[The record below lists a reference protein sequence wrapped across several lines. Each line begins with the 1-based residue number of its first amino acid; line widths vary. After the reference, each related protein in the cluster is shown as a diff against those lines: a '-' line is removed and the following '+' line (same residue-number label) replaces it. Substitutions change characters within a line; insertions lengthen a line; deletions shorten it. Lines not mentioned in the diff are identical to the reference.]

1 MIGNTLGNYRI
12 TQKIGQGGVGEV
24 WKAVDLTLD
33 REVALKVLRPELA
46 AQEGVVA
53 RFRTE
58 ALALARLNHP
68 NVATIHGFQTDG
80 GTPTIVMEYIPGQ
93 TLHALVR
100 GFGPM
105 QCERALPL
113 FFQVLDAIG
122 HAHDH
127 GIVHRD
133 LKASNVM
140 LSHQGIVKML
150 DFGIARVV
158 GSVHLTQGPSS
169 FGTPS
174 WMAPEQVRGE
184 EADVRTDVYALGLL
198 LYWLV
203 TARMPF
209 EGDNPFDIQR
219 AHVDTAPPS
228 PREFAPAL
236 PETIEKAILRALA
249 KQREERFPS
258 AAAMRA
264 AVSEGFAA
272 AITVPLS
279 SHAIDHE
286 VTQTLGAIDDP
297 PELFVA
303 PPTVEIPALAAE
315 PIEVSPER
323 VQRISWIPLAVGALL
338 LVLAIAT
345 LARSLR
351 EPVAAPSA
359 PTAAAAT
366 EAPLVRAPE
375 PVAIAPAPT
384 EPKRAPAPKPK
395 ASSPKRKAA
404 TPAAGAN
411 QGDEGWVI
419 KR

>member
-1 MIGNTLGNYRI
+1 LIGNTLGNYRI

-24 WKAVDLTLD
+24 WRAVDLTLD
-33 REVALKVLRPELA
+33 REVALKLLRPELA

-68 NVATIHGFQTDG
+68 HVATIHGFQTDG

-93 TLHALVR
+93 TLHAIVR
-100 GFGPM
+100 SFGPV
-105 QCERALPL
+105 QSARAVPL
-113 FFQVLDAIG
+113 FLQVLDAIQ

-140 LSHQGIVKML
+140 MNHQGSVKML

-203 TARMPF
+203 AARLPF
-209 EGDNPFDIQR
+209 EGDNQFELQR
-219 AHVDTAPPS
+219 AHVETAPPS
-228 PREFAPAL
+228 PREFVPDL
-236 PETIEKAILRALA
+236 PDTIEKTILRALA
-249 KQREERFPS
+249 KQREERFAS
-258 AAAMRA
+258 AAAMSLALR
-264 AVSEGFAA
+264 EGFVPAV
-272 AITVPLS
+272 TVPLPS
-279 SHAIDHE
+279 RAIDHE
-286 VTQTLGAIDDP
+286 VTQALGRVDDP
-297 PELFVA
+297 PEFLVA
-303 PPTVEIPALAAE
+303 APTIEIQPVAAE
-315 PIEVSPER
+315 PREATPER
-323 VQRISWIPLAVGALL
+323 RRRVGWIPIALTALLVALAVAALL
-338 LVLAIAT
+338 
-345 LARSLR
+345 RSPR
-351 EPVAAPSA
+351 EPATP
-359 PTAAAAT
+359 PAAT
-366 EAPLVRAPE
+366 TAPVVVEAPAVPAPE
-375 PVAIAPAPT
+375 PAPIKTAKPAPAGPT
-384 EPKRAPAPKPK
+384 RAPKPK
-395 ASSPKRKAA
+395 HKAA
-404 TPAAGAN
+404 PAES